1 MPNTI
6 SEGADPLPDPLPA
19 KITIATV
26 TYNAANL
33 IGRTIKSVAQ
43 QTYLH
48 VEHLIVDGNST
59 DNTLTLIHEYQKANS
74 RATVPHEV
82 VCLSE
87 PDEGLYDAMNKAL
100 DMATGDY
107 IVFLNAGDTLSD
119 AKALERVAEQTGGHP
134 AVIYGQTKLV
144 DLAGNILGDRHLS
157 APERL
162 TWGSFRRGMLVCH
175 QAFYVRTDLAKRT
188 PYNRSYRFSADYDWT
203 VRILSIAHHRQL
215 PTANTH
221 SVLCHYLREGL
232 TTANHKASLWERFR
246 IMCRH
251 YGVVSTILHHV
262 WFLTR
267 RVFR

>member
-6 SEGADPLPDPLPA
+6 SEGADPLPDPLPT

-33 IGRTIKSVAQ
+33 IGRTIKSVAG
-43 QTYLH
+43 QTYPH

-107 IVFLNAGDTLSD
+107 IVFLNAGDTLPD

-157 APERL
+157 APESL

-221 SVLCHYLREGL
+221 SVLCHYLHEGL
-232 TTANHKASLWERFR
+232 TTANHKTSLWERFR